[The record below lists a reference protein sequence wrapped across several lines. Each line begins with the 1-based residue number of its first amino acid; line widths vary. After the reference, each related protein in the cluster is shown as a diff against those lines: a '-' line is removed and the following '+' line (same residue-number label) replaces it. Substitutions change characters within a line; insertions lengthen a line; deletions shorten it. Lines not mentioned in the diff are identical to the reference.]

1 MSRHLDVLRGV
12 RSAWGKPLATLRF
25 QSERTILIGT
35 VLVLSAVSAL
45 TIFVLTQ
52 YLSVDALSS
61 LVFIP
66 DDCYLDTGVKVGKHC
81 FSDYTLPVSFGL
93 RANPW
98 EPFPVHLQSG
108 VKLASSNY
116 PAAGLVPLVI
126 FGVLGRGLGAQLGML
141 GYLTALT
148 IAVLTPAVWAA
159 RGTQGLERIV
169 VFIACGA
176 AAVPAWMAVDRGNSA
191 GFLVPVTLGFLV
203 ALRRQRWGLVVVF
216 VVLAALVK
224 PQFALLVIALFAARQ
239 WRWGGI
245 ALAGILVS
253 NVAAYLLWPRDFPKT
268 IMQSAHSIAGYG
280 DNSFEALV
288 THLNVSFGKA
298 LLAVPDGLKAQQA
311 GGKIPDGFLA
321 GPRTLIGYV
330 VVLLVVAAVFALGR
344 RIPPVMVGIV
354 LVATAALF
362 PALSFPYYLVFVLPV
377 AALVIRDPD
386 GPPGAGIFDRFASAG
401 DRRRAVGVLVS
412 LAAAVSI
419 AHIALPG
426 PPMQVGNTSG
436 QLGAV
441 ESATRAV
448 VHTTAFL
455 APIFWLMVLVA
466 IIASYARRPAAP
478 ADNDVHSVPDVETPA
493 TQPAT

>member
-1 MSRHLDVLRGV
+1 M
-12 RSAWGKPLATLRF
+12 GKPFGTLIRF

-35 VLVLSAVSAL
+35 VLSLSAVSAV
-45 TIFVLTQ
+45 TVFVLSQ

-66 DDCYLDTGVKVGKHC
+66 DDCYLDGGVKVGRHC

-98 EPFPVHLQSG
+98 EPFPVHLQAG

-126 FGVLGRGLGAQLGML
+126 FGVLGKWIGSPQIGLV
-141 GYLTALT
+141 GYLMALT
-148 IAVLTPAVWAA
+148 IAVLTPAAWAA
-159 RGTQGLERIV
+159 HGARGIERIV
-169 VFIACGA
+169 VFIACGV

-191 GFLVPVTLGFLV
+191 GFLVPIALAFLV
-203 ALRRQRWGLVVVF
+203 ALARQRWILVAVF
-216 VVLAALVK
+216 VVLAAMVK
-224 PQFALLVIALFAARQ
+224 PQFALLVIVLFAARQ
-239 WRWGGI
+239 WRWGGA

-253 NVAAYLLWPRDFPKT
+253 NMAAYLLWPRDFPQT
-268 IMQSAHSIAGYG
+268 ITQSARSIAGYG

-298 LLAVPDGLKAQQA
+298 LLAVPDGLKAQET

-330 VVLLVVAAVFALGR
+330 IVLLVVASVVVLGR

-354 LVATAALF
+354 LLATAALF

-377 AALVIRDPD
+377 AALVVRDPN
-386 GPPGAGIFDRFASAG
+386 GPPGAGIFDQLASVG
-401 DRRRAVGVLVS
+401 DRRRAVGLSVT
-412 LAAAVSI
+412 LAVALSI

-426 PPMQVGNTSG
+426 PPMHVGNTTG

-441 ESATRAV
+441 ESASRAV

-455 APIFWLMVLVA
+455 APILWLIACVA
-466 IIASYARRPAAP
+466 IIVSYARRPAPLVANDASPAP
-478 ADNDVHSVPDVETPA
+478 QVEAPA